1 MLSCMEQH
9 VGDYSLVLWDCLS
22 MLHDYPSMDYPSKF
36 QMIQCCCE
44 SIITLFFSVMIFSP
58 GVLRLS
64 LNCII
69 FPSDVARLSLDAM
82 QLSINVTML
91 FHYVWDYSLLKLSLD
106 IIIIYSG
113 LQMCTVQLWYVP
125 DWIRGKVEVF
135 RLLQEVLG
143 EQGGSM
149 VNSI

>member
-36 QMIQCCCE
+36 QIIQCCCE
-44 SIITLFFSVMIFSP
+44 SIITPFFSVMIFSRD
-58 GVLRLS
+58 VLRLS
-64 LNCII
+64 LDITRLRLYKS
-69 FPSDVARLSLDAM
+69 FPDVARLSLDAM
-82 QLSINVTML
+82 QLSINVTIL

-113 LQMCTVQLWYVP
+113 LQMPAVQLWYVP

-143 EQGGSM
+143 EQGIG
-149 VNSI
+149 